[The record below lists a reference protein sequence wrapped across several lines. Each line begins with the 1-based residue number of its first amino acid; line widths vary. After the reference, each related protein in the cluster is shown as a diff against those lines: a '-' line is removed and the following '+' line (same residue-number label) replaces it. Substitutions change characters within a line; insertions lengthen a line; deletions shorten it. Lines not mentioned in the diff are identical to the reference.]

1 MIRSRSPDEW
11 QEIEQDGRDA
21 LIFMFIG
28 IIHMPEFLLFKRMKI
43 YLIIASNRLFTS
55 SQFTMFQK
63 ASTNLGLS
71 FL

>member
-1 MIRSRSPDEW
+1 MLARNPVEGKSP
-11 QEIEQDGRDA
+11 G
-21 LIFMFIG
+21 LVFKFLMSKG
-28 IIHMPEFLLFKRMKI
+28 ILHRPEFLSFYKKQI